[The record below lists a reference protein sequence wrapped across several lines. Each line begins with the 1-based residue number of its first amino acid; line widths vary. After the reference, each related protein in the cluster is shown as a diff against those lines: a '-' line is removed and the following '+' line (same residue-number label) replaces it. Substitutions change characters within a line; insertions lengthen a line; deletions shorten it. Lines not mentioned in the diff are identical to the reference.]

1 MPSVPARGCG
11 EARRL
16 AGPDLGIR
24 NVIKA
29 KSGSMT
35 FPNEP
40 GTNPPR
46 YPRID
51 PYARRAVA
59 WVVAT
64 IVTFVL
70 IGGAI
75 LFAAAP
81 Q

>member
-1 MPSVPARGCG
+1 MPSVPVRDCG
-11 EARRL
+11 EAGRL

-29 KSGSMT
+29 KSSMT

-46 YPRID
+46 YPRFD
-51 PYARRAVA
+51 PYARRAVT

-64 IVTFVL
+64 ILTFVL

-75 LFAAAP
+75 LLAAAP

>member
-1 MPSVPARGCG
+1 
-11 EARRL
+11 
-16 AGPDLGIR
+16 
-24 NVIKA
+24 
-29 KSGSMT
+29 MT

-46 YPRID
+46 YPRFD
-51 PYARRAVA
+51 PYARRAVT

-64 IVTFVL
+64 ILTFVL